1 MTESPALAQPFY
13 SKRVNVASSL
23 VDTDLQGLLSRI
35 EGGASRADEA
45 AAEVF
50 AGAAEGYSNSSEPGF
65 ERCATQP
72 ARNPQARVKLS

>member
-23 VDTDLQGLLSRI
+23 VDTDLRGLLSRI
-35 EGGASRADEA
+35 EGRASRADDA

-50 AGAAEGYSNSSEPGF
+50 AHTAKGYTHSGEAGF
-65 ERCATQP
+65 ECGTT
-72 ARNPQARVKLS
+72 

>member
-23 VDTDLQGLLSRI
+23 VDTDLHRLLSRI
-35 EGGASRADEA
+35 EGRAGRADDA

-50 AGAAEGYSNSSEPGF
+50 ARVAEGDAQSSEAGF
-65 ERCATQP
+65 ERGPTQP
-72 ARNPQARVKLS
+72 AGNPQTRVKLS